1 MDRDFPDEKLFRT
14 FILLGHM
21 SRLEEW
27 LLCHSVEKVS
37 YPTSCLIT
45 QMEFVFER

>member
-1 MDRDFPDEKLFRT
+1 MDRDFLDEKWFIT

-21 SRLEEW
+21 FELEEC
-27 LLCHSVEKVS
+27 LLCHSVERVT

-45 QMEFVFER
+45 QMEYGFKR